1 MRRCDCRAGGP
12 RRRVR
17 LADGCLLVFL
27 AVLLA
32 QSAYSL
38 FSAGSAETE
47 GIDIIVRTSAAGVFG
62 HLLSGGGRCPQ
73 EPRDPAESRALR
85 FRALAAAAIGI
96 FCLFTLLA
104 YRAVLLH
111 RPGFAAPD
119 SAAATVAQFRDFVS
133 GCIGCLIG
141 SRSVAAS
148 ATVYGTVTDGTNP
161 LPNATVKLFD
171 SLGVPYRHVMTD
183 VAGAYSFD
191 NVPAGTY
198 SIAAAL
204 DGYIMSPSSLLTLSS
219 GSSLEVPLVC
229 RSEAAL
235 ALGAIAGTAT
245 TIGLAGSAPVA
256 GATVTL
262 RNLAGTAVATTRTAD
277 DGEFV
282 FYDVADGIY
291 SLVATADGCLATAP
305 IAVTIAEGSIA
316 NVAVSM
322 VVDSRTYNGTV
333 SGIIRDS
340 NGAPVSG
347 PAFLKAGEILKFRA
361 ANKTRPRSG
370 RLSVQ
375 GERRVSTARR
385 SVSGPPVLP
394 GKMT

>member
-73 EPRDPAESRALR
+73 EPRDPAEGRALR

-219 GSSLEVPLVC
+219 GSSIEVPLVC

-262 RNLAGTAVATTRTAD
+262 RNLAGTAAATTRTAD

-291 SLVATADGCLATAP
+291 SLVATADGYLATAP

-316 NVAVSM
+316 NVAVNM

-394 GKMT
+394 GNMT

>member
-38 FSAGSAETE
+38 FSAGSAKTE

-73 EPRDPAESRALR
+73 EPRDPAEGRALR

-141 SRSVAAS
+141 SPSVAAS

-219 GSSLEVPLVC
+219 GSSIEVPLVC

-291 SLVATADGCLATAP
+291 SLVATADGYLATAP

-316 NVAVSM
+316 NVAVNM

>member
-1 MRRCDCRAGGP
+1 M
-12 RRRVR
+12 
-17 LADGCLLVFL
+17 ADIMQD
-27 AVLLA
+27 VLNLN
-32 QSAYSL
+32 YSPS
-38 FSAGSAETE
+38 F
-47 GIDIIVRTSAAGVFG
+47 DIQGMQEADIN
-62 HLLSGGGRCPQ
+62 LSLSP
-73 EPRDPAESRALR
+73 
-85 FRALAAAAIGI
+85 
-96 FCLFTLLA
+96 
-104 YRAVLLH
+104 
-111 RPGFAAPD
+111 
-119 SAAATVAQFRDFVS
+119 
-133 GCIGCLIG
+133 
-141 SRSVAAS
+141 SVAAS

-183 VAGAYSFD
+183 IAGAYSFD

-219 GSSLEVPLVC
+219 GSSIEVPLVC

-245 TIGLAGSAPVA
+245 TIGLVGSAPVA

-282 FYDVADGIY
+282 FHDVADGY
-291 SLVATADGCLATAP
+291 LVMAP

-316 NVAVSM
+316 NVAVNM

>member
-1 MRRCDCRAGGP
+1 MRRCDCRAWGP

-291 SLVATADGCLATAP
+291 SLVATADGYLATAP

-316 NVAVSM
+316 NVAVNM